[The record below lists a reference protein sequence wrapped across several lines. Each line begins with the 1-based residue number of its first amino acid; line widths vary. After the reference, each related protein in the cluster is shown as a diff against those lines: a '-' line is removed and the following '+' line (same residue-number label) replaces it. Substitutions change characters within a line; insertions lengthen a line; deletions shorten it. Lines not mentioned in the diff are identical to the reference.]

1 MSLAEA
7 TASTAE
13 KEPLIAP
20 ISTAAPDSQDHLRSA
35 PGTPSTPSPAS
46 ASSAA
51 SSSSYHQLAP
61 TSSTADTTR
70 SSPQPPS
77 TSQAANNDNN
87 SGSIPTSNALA
98 SSLKSRISSS
108 ASLSSLSS
116 TTPTSIISPK
126 PYTAYDHSTAA
137 ASSASLSAA
146 TSSLLM
152 LSGSKGVHSDASNP
166 ASRNVQVKSEDV
178 ESTRERPLSPENHNT
193 HYHSSSHGGSSWS
206 QQQQPQPYGQRHQHQ
221 HERQYGTQHQWWQSR
236 RDPEDEEMSHSDLDQ
251 FRRHERE
258 NHDGQSHRSHP
269 YHNSRHLGS
278 HHQHQQREREDTDE
292 DMTDISTGAGL
303 KVPTARKRLASPS
316 SPQSTPGRETSTPI
330 ENSMTPSPR
339 LPPRTSGSPGASSSP
354 RSRKNSIGGAK
365 KEHKVGVTATSCA
378 NCGTTT
384 TPLWRRAGNGQTIC
398 NACGM
403 YIFTFDRRHVSLLCF
418 FLFIVLAL
426 LLYLGEMTF
435 CCAITRHLDREWLC
449 AGRSTHGKHPK

>member
-1 MSLAEA
+1 MSFAEA
-7 TASTAE
+7 SASTAD

-20 ISTAAPDSQDHLRSA
+20 ISTTAPPDSQDHPRSA

-46 ASSAA
+46 APSA
-51 SSSSYHQLAP
+51 SSSSHHP
-61 TSSTADTTR
+61 PPSTSSTDATR
-70 SSPQPPS
+70 SSPQPLLP
-77 TSQAANNDNN
+77 TSDKS

-152 LSGSKGVHSDASNP
+152 LSGSKGVHSDASNHT
-166 ASRNVQVKSEDV
+166 AKDVHVKSEDV
-178 ESTRERPLSPENHNT
+178 ESTRGRPLSPESHNT
-193 HYHSSSHGGSSWS
+193 HYHSSSQRRSSWEH
-206 QQQQPQPYGQRHQHQ
+206 QQQPQNYGQHQQNHQ
-221 HERQYGTQHQWWQSR
+221 QHSTQHQWWQSSR
-236 RDPEDEEMSHSDLDQ
+236 GSEDEEMGHSGLDQ
-251 FRRHERE
+251 SRRHEKE
-258 NHDGQSHRSHP
+258 NHDSQSHRSHP

-292 DMTDISTGAGL
+292 DMADISTGAGL

-316 SPQSTPGRETSTPI
+316 SPRSTPGRETSTPV
-330 ENSMTPSPR
+330 EHSMTPSPR

-354 RSRKNSIGGAK
+354 RSRKNSISGTK
-365 KEHKVGVTATSCA
+365 REHKVGVTATSCA

-403 YIFTFDRRHVSLLCF
+403 YTFIFLP
-418 FLFIVLAL
+418 
-426 LLYLGEMTF
+426 G
-435 CCAITRHLDREWLC
+435 
-449 AGRSTHGKHPK
+449 GR